1 MKILI
6 SLLFVC
12 GIPLF
17 LVAQNNYKEI
27 SLLELMQKNKSGT
40 KSIILDVRTPGEYL
54 DTSNGGKHIGI
65 GRIKTAI
72 NISLQDLLQK
82 PETIHQLD
90 QYRNDEVFVICSH
103 SYRSRRISNL
113 LLQNGFTNVNN
124 VKGGMTEWYRNYDAL
139 KPYMP
144 AMYENNVAY
153 HNMAPAELFHK
164 LQIKE
169 TIEFICFNNA
179 PRFYYDSLI
188 TPFFP
193 FFPQLKNTQCFRTAD
208 SLALLEKISSSTG
221 KYFVLFNK
229 VGGGADEG
237 AEWLAKKGVT
247 NFGLL
252 VGNLFGFYEYM
263 VNFQPA
269 ATKNVFVNNSAI
281 QFFTPLSLCRSMPS
295 DLQWI
300 DIRHDTDFN
309 QVTEGTKL
317 KYKTLKGAINF
328 PSYKSADEFVSQF
341 PDKSKFYLLFSTY
354 GYESIELAGALLKK
368 GYHIGWLMGGIERW
382 EWYTNNIND
391 FTCRDYFIQ

>member
-1 MKILI
+1 
-6 SLLFVC
+6 
-12 GIPLF
+12 
-17 LVAQNNYKEI
+17 
-27 SLLELMQKNKSGT
+27 
-40 KSIILDVRTPGEYL
+40 
-54 DTSNGGKHIGI
+54 
-65 GRIKTAI
+65 
-72 NISLQDLLQK
+72 
-82 PETIHQLD
+82 
-90 QYRNDEVFVICSH
+90 
-103 SYRSRRISNL
+103 
-113 LLQNGFTNVNN
+113 
-124 VKGGMTEWYRNYDAL
+124 
-139 KPYMP
+139 
-144 AMYENNVAY
+144 
-153 HNMAPAELFHK
+153 
-164 LQIKE
+164 
-169 TIEFICFNNA
+169 
-179 PRFYYDSLI
+179 
-188 TPFFP
+188 
-193 FFPQLKNTQCFRTAD
+193 
-208 SLALLEKISSSTG
+208 
-221 KYFVLFNK
+221 
-229 VGGGADEG
+229 
-237 AEWLAKKGVT
+237 
-247 NFGLL
+247 
-252 VGNLFGFYEYM
+252 M